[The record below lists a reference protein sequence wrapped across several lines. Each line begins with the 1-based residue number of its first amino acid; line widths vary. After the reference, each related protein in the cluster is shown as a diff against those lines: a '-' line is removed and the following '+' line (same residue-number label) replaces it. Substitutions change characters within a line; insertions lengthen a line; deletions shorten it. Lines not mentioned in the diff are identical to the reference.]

1 MHGYCYCSDY
11 YSRRYFSII
20 GAVRNR
26 DRFMDNYK
34 ARRYVRIFGRNGAR
48 VSYVI
53 RGVFLIIVGI
63 TFVILFRF

>member
-1 MHGYCYCSDY
+1 MDIVIALIIIAGGI
-11 YSRRYFSII
+11 FSII

>member
-1 MHGYCYCSDY
+1 MDIVIALIIIAGGI
-11 YSRRYFSII
+11 FSII
-20 GAVRNR
+20 GAVRNC

>member
-1 MHGYCYCSDY
+1 MDIVFALIIIAGGI
-11 YSRRYFSII
+11 FSII

-48 VSYVI
+48 LSYVI

>member
-1 MHGYCYCSDY
+1 MDIVIALIIIAGGI
-11 YSRRYFSII
+11 FSII

-34 ARRYVRIFGRNGAR
+34 ARRYVRRFGRNGAR

>member
-1 MHGYCYCSDY
+1 MDIVFALIIIAGGI
-11 YSRRYFSII
+11 FSII

-34 ARRYVRIFGRNGAR
+34 ARRYVRILGRNGAR